1 MVSAM
6 GINEQLR
13 RVPLVTQSSTPVP
26 VWDDLQDE
34 DGFHPT
40 AAWERVGSQPTH
52 ASVRDMLADR
62 RIQSLMKELEPLRF
76 RGKTP
81 KATFEELDD
90 IVYKRAGLRLYQLVT
105 WKKTSL
111 VIEV

>member
-1 MVSAM
+1 M
-6 GINEQLR
+6 INEQLR

-52 ASVRDMLADR
+52 VSVRDMLADR
-62 RIQSLMKELEPLRF
+62 RIQSLMKELEP
-76 RGKTP
+76 
-81 KATFEELDD
+81 
-90 IVYKRAGLRLYQLVT
+90 
-105 WKKTSL
+105 
-111 VIEV
+111 